1 MEILRLFD
9 PDRRPPNWS
18 DIIRPGQFV
27 GFSSDADSGGPTDAD
42 GRPFASTTA
51 ATGLVFDSLAEARQF
66 CEARVAE
73 IPSVRFEIFD
83 ARGRVDEPLVV
94 IVSPSRAGA
103 LESSARSTRRRTWA
117 AIALLAGSGP
127 LIAYDYW
134 TAGGA
139 LVLPTFLGISMA
151 LAAVRLLFMNLA
163 VREVERARQA
173 RLDRLE

>member
-1 MEILRLFD
+1 MEVLRLFD

-27 GFSSDADSGGPTDAD
+27 AFSSDADSGGPTGAD
-42 GRPFASTTA
+42 GRPFDSATA
-51 ATGLVFDSLAEARQF
+51 ATCVVFDSLSEARQF
-66 CEARVAE
+66 CEGRVVA

-83 ARGRVDEPLVV
+83 ARGRVEEPLVV
-94 IVSPSRAGA
+94 VVSPSRAGA
-103 LESSARSTRRRTWA
+103 LESSARSTRRRKWA
-117 AIALLAGSGP
+117 AVVLLAASGP